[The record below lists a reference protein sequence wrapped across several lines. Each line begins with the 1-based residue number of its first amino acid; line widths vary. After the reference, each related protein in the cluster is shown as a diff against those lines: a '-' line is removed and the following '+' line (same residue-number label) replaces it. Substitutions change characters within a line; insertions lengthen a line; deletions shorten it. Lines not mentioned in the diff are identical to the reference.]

1 MMRHRQL
8 VAGMLS
14 AVLAAGPAV
23 AQVSACG
30 LCATEV
36 VMTPPLAACLLSQY
50 DMLATADDG
59 GAIAVDLTG
68 CEQERGIVEALPSVA
83 PLPREPDLRF
93 LVSRS
98 QLDCLKTRIE
108 APGSVQAPASTI
120 DLNSCQ

>member
-1 MMRHRQL
+1 
-8 VAGMLS
+8 
-14 AVLAAGPAV
+14 
-23 AQVSACG
+23 
-30 LCATEV
+30 
-36 VMTPPLAACLLSQY
+36 MTPPLAACLLSQY
-50 DMLATADDG
+50 DLLATADDG

-68 CEQERGIVEALPSVA
+68 CEQERGIVEALPSAA

-120 DLNSCQ
+120 DLSSCH